1 MLANHALHAL
11 ATTALA
17 GSLVALSAC
26 ETKSQAAVD
35 PGYSSPPA
43 VGVAVVS
50 RSDLPLFIEA
60 VATIDGYVNADIRAR
75 VRGFL
80 TSQSYKDGE
89 PVRKGQTLFTIDG
102 SEYAAALESA
112 KAALSR
118 AKTAQSRAKI
128 ELDRDVA
135 LFRSGNLSQQDLDN
149 ARATLGD
156 ADGQVHAAQA
166 ALQESSLNLSYTNIQ
181 SPLDGVA
188 GMAQVRVGNLVGQ
201 SEPTLLATVS
211 LTDPMRVT
219 FPISEVDYVKSP
231 ERFQH
236 LEKRDL
242 AWAKAEASKL
252 DLDPTAMSDAAV
264 ELVLADGSVFAH
276 RGVIVT
282 VNRNIDTSTGTLLLQ
297 ALVPNPDG
305 LLRPGQYGRIRTPR
319 VHEGHD
325 VLTVPEKALVAVQG
339 TYSVAVVGNDNKVA
353 LKHVELGARADGR
366 RVVVSG
372 VQEGDRIVVEGT
384 QRTADG
390 MLVEPHAATGVPAT
404 PGSLTQAPA
413 SAVQVQGR

>member
-1 MLANHALHAL
+1 
-11 ATTALA
+11 
-17 GSLVALSAC
+17 
-26 ETKSQAAVD
+26 
-35 PGYSSPPA
+35 
-43 VGVAVVS
+43 
-50 RSDLPLFIEA
+50 
-60 VATIDGYVNADIRAR
+60 
-75 VRGFL
+75 
-80 TSQSYKDGE
+80 
-89 PVRKGQTLFTIDG
+89 
-102 SEYAAALESA
+102 
-112 KAALSR
+112 
-118 AKTAQSRAKI
+118 
-128 ELDRDVA
+128 
-135 LFRSGNLSQQDLDN
+135 
-149 ARATLGD
+149 
-156 ADGQVHAAQA
+156 
-166 ALQESSLNLSYTNIQ
+166 
-181 SPLDGVA
+181 
-188 GMAQVRVGNLVGQ
+188 
-201 SEPTLLATVS
+201 
-211 LTDPMRVT
+211 MRVT

-325 VLTVPEKALVAVQG
+325 VLTVPETALVAVQG